1 MLENTL
7 KLIFYLLI
15 DRKSWKNR
23 YVSNSHVED
32 ASRSFKIQNGDV
44 SVGHIFNKKM
54 RRYGCNLQ
62 DCSTKCLS

>member
-44 SVGHIFNKKM
+44 
-54 RRYGCNLQ
+54 YECNLQ

>member
-7 KLIFYLLI
+7 KLILLFVI

-23 YVSNSHVED
+23 SNSHVED
-32 ASRSFKIQNGDV
+32 ASRSFKIQNDDV

-54 RRYGCNLQ
+54 LRYECNLQ
-62 DCSTKCLS
+62 DCSTRCLS

>member
-44 SVGHIFNKKM
+44 SVGHIFNKK
-54 RRYGCNLQ
+54 NASL
-62 DCSTKCLS
+62 